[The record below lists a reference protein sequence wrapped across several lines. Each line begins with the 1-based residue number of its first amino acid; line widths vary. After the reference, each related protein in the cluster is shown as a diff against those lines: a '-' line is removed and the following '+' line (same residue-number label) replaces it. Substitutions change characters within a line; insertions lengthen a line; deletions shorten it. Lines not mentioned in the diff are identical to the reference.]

1 MGNIIELNLLL
12 PCFGH
17 SSLYVLYLPTPYPAR
32 RPGITPPPYMYTQ
45 NVLTWL
51 LPVRQCRVGSILNEE
66 AMPPHFSYLGMLLC
80 LVGSG
85 EITRWQR
92 TKPKIWSLFDEPHSS
107 AWARVVSLTSVFF
120 ILISILSFC
129 LKTHPNFRV
138 PVIRQ
143 EISTEFLCC
152 NKFFYNP
159 QRPSVF
165 TSFVQYYSAI
175 CRPSD
180 RTIRGGPPGRDSIP
194 GRAVKRQ

>member
-17 SSLYVLYLPTPYPAR
+17 SSLYVLANTLPCPPAR
-32 RPGITPPPYMYTQ
+32 YHSTAVYTQ

-66 AMPPHFSYLGMLLC
+66 AMPPHCSYLGMLLC

-152 NKFFYNP
+152 NKFFFTTH
-159 QRPSVF
+159 RGLVF
-165 TSFVQYYSAI
+165 LHHLYSITVRFAA
-175 CRPSD
+175 
-180 RTIRGGPPGRDSIP
+180 PPT
-194 GRAVKRQ
+194 AL